1 MIHTLIPFAE
11 GGAQGRRRTGGMLRR
26 RRDESSDVVLDC
38 AKVREVTG
46 IFHSRDAL
54 DAAANELLLA
64 GFDRSDIDVL
74 GGLDEVPKRLGAVY
88 VAPEELADVKQAPR
102 RPLVS
107 HDDLTAVNAVVAGTV
122 GAVVGAAT
130 AYFLLVSGASGTA
143 APITALLVG
152 VIAAAI
158 AFLLTVRV
166 FRRDETHGLDALMA
180 QRGLILWARVR
191 SPEQEGIAQEIL
203 RAHGARA
210 VRVHEIEIEKR
221 PEDLPLG
228 TVRPDPWLGSEPL
241 GHP

>member
-1 MIHTLIPFAE
+1 MNE
-11 GGAQGRRRTGGMLRR
+11 
-26 RRDESSDVVLDC
+26 SDVVLDR

-54 DAAANELLLA
+54 DAAAYELVLT
-64 GFDRSDIDVL
+64 GFDRADIDVL
-74 GGLDEVPKRLGAVY
+74 ASLDEVPKRLGPVY
-88 VAPEELADVKQAPR
+88 VASAELADVKQAPR
-102 RPLVS
+102 QPFVGR
-107 HDDLTAVNAVVAGTV
+107 DDVTAVNAVTAGTV
-122 GAVVGAAT
+122 GAVASAAT
-130 AYFLLVSGASGTA
+130 AYFALIGGGSGTA
-143 APITALLVG
+143 AGTAAVLVG
-152 VIAAAI
+152 LLAAAI

-166 FRRDETHGLDALMA
+166 FRREEREGLDALMA
-180 QRGLILWARVR
+180 HRGLILWVRVR
-191 SPEQEGIAQEIL
+191 SPEQENIAQEIL

>member
-1 MIHTLIPFAE
+1 MNE
-11 GGAQGRRRTGGMLRR
+11 
-26 RRDESSDVVLDC
+26 SDVVLDR

-54 DAAANELLLA
+54 DAAAYELVLT
-64 GFDRSDIDVL
+64 GFDRADIDVL
-74 GGLDEVPKRLGAVY
+74 TSLDEVPKRLGPVY
-88 VAPEELADVKQAPR
+88 VASAELADVKQAPR
-102 RPLVS
+102 RPFVGR
-107 HDDLTAVNAVVAGTV
+107 DDVTAVNAVTAGTV
-122 GAVVGAAT
+122 GAVASAAT
-130 AYFLLVSGASGTA
+130 AYFALIGGGSGTA
-143 APITALLVG
+143 AGTAAVLVG
-152 VIAAAI
+152 LLAAAI

-166 FRRDETHGLDALMA
+166 FRREEREGLDALMA
-180 QRGLILWARVR
+180 HRGLILWVRVR
-191 SPEQEGIAQEIL
+191 SPEQENIAQEIL

>member
-1 MIHTLIPFAE
+1 MNE
-11 GGAQGRRRTGGMLRR
+11 
-26 RRDESSDVVLDC
+26 SDVVLDR

-54 DAAANELLLA
+54 DAAAYELVLT
-64 GFDRSDIDVL
+64 GFDRADIDVL
-74 GGLDEVPKRLGAVY
+74 ASLDEVPKRLGPVY
-88 VAPEELADVKQAPR
+88 VASAELADVKQAPR
-102 RPLVS
+102 RPFVGR
-107 HDDLTAVNAVVAGTV
+107 DDVTAVNAVTAGTV
-122 GAVVGAAT
+122 GAVAGAAT
-130 AYFLLVSGASGTA
+130 AYFALIGGGSGTA
-143 APITALLVG
+143 AGTAAVLVG
-152 VIAAAI
+152 LLAAAI

-166 FRRDETHGLDALMA
+166 FRREEREGLDALMA
-180 QRGLILWARVR
+180 HRGLILWVRVR
-191 SPEQEGIAQEIL
+191 SAEQENIAQEIL